1 VRLFSK
7 LLGMMKILF
16 QIFLLTFS
24 LSIFAQIGGEGTF
37 VSLNLPYSARHV
49 ALGGNAINAMDD
61 DLSIGLHAPSL
72 LNKMSHKRAVF
83 SHSILA
89 SGINYGQFGYA
100 HQLSDNKF
108 ISTSFRYASYGK
120 MNLTLP
126 SGEIAGDFHAGDVIA
141 SAGYGQH
148 INEVVSVGANLN
160 FAFSTLETYQAFGMT
175 LDFSG
180 TLNFAD
186 KNTVVTALIRNAGL
200 QFSGYVDKNRERI
213 TPNPMIAISHKLAHA
228 PFRLTLLAQNLN
240 RWDLTYVDPN
250 EQPYKDPFTN
260 ELIEP
265 KRANFIGK
273 TMHHLVFQV
282 EALFGKHFH
291 LRAAF
296 DYRQREEMKVTN
308 RAGMSGFSLGVG
320 LMLKKFQ
327 FHYGFN
333 AISAAGF
340 NNMFTLSTNINEW
353 KK

>member
-1 VRLFSK
+1 MTKF
-7 LLGMMKILF
+7 ILYF
-16 QIFLLTFS
+16 FILAITS
-24 LSIFAQIGGEGTF
+24 STYAQIGGEGTF

-61 DLSIGLHAPSL
+61 DVSIGLHAPSL
-72 LNKMSHKRAVF
+72 LNKNSHKRATF
-83 SHSILA
+83 SHSYLA
-89 SGINYGQFGYA
+89 GGINYGQFGYA
-100 HQLSDNKF
+100 HQIAENKF
-108 ISTSFRYASYGK
+108 LSTSFRYASYGK
-120 MNLTLP
+120 MDLTLP
-126 SGEIAGDFHAGDVIA
+126 TGELAGDFYAGDMIA
-141 SAGYGQH
+141 SAGYGHHVNQ
-148 INEVVSVGANLN
+148 VVSVGANLN

-186 KNTVVTALIRNAGL
+186 KNTVVTALIRNAGT
-200 QFSGYVDKNRERI
+200 QFSGYVNKNRERI
-213 TPNPMIAISHKLAHA
+213 SPNPMIAISHKLEHA
-228 PFRLTLLAQNLN
+228 PFRLTLLAQHLN
-240 RWDLTYVDPN
+240 RWDITYRDPS
-250 EQPYKDPFTN
+250 EQPFKDPFTN

-265 KRANFIGK
+265 KRANFLGK

-282 EALFGKHFH
+282 EALFGKNFH

-296 DYRQREEMKVTN
+296 DYRQREEMRVTN
-308 RAGMSGFSLGVG
+308 RTGMSGFSLGLG

-327 FHYGFN
+327 FQYGFN

>member
-1 VRLFSK
+1 ML
-7 LLGMMKILF
+7 KIL
-16 QIFLLTFS
+16 QRILPIFMTIS
-24 LSIFAQIGGEGTF
+24 LHAQIGGEGTF
-37 VSLNLPYSARHV
+37 TSLNLPYSARHV
-49 ALGGNAINAMDD
+49 GLGGNAINAMDD

-72 LNKMSHKRAVF
+72 LNVNSHKRAVF

-100 HQLSDNKF
+100 QKIGDNKF
-108 ISTSFRYASYGK
+108 WSTSFRYASYGK
-120 MNLTLP
+120 MDYTLP
-126 SGEIAGDFHAGDVIA
+126 TGEIAGDFYAGDMIA
-141 SAGYGQH
+141 SAGYGH
-148 INEVVSVGANLN
+148 HVNEVVSVGANLN

-186 KNTVVTALIRNAGL
+186 KNTVVTALIRNAGM
-200 QFSGYVDKNRERI
+200 QFSGYVNKNRERI
-213 TPNPMIAISHKLAHA
+213 SPNPMIAISHKLEHA
-228 PFRLTLLAQNLN
+228 PFRLTLLAQHLN
-240 RWDLTYVDPN
+240 RWDITYVDPN

-265 KRANFIGK
+265 KRANFLGK

-291 LRAAF
+291 IRAAF
-296 DYRQREEMKVTN
+296 DYRQREEMKITN
-308 RAGMSGFSLGVG
+308 RAGMSGFSLGFGV
-320 LMLKKFQ
+320 MLKKFQ
-327 FHYGFN
+327 FQYGFN

>member
-1 VRLFSK
+1 ML
-7 LLGMMKILF
+7 KIL
-16 QIFLLTFS
+16 QRILPIFLTIS
-24 LSIFAQIGGEGTF
+24 LHAQIGGSGTF
-37 VSLNLPYSARHV
+37 TSLNLPYSARHV
-49 ALGGNAINAMDD
+49 GLGGNAINAMDE

-72 LNKMSHKRAVF
+72 LNKNHHKRAVF

-100 HQLSDNKF
+100 QKIGENKF
-108 ISTSFRYASYGK
+108 WSTNFRYASYGK
-120 MNLTLP
+120 MDYTLP
-126 SGEIAGDFHAGDVIA
+126 TGEIAGDFYAGDMIA

-148 INEVVSVGANLN
+148 INEVVSVGVNLN

-186 KNTVVTALIRNAGL
+186 KNTVVTALIRNAGM
-200 QFSGYVDKNRERI
+200 QFSGYVNKNRERI

-228 PFRLTLLAQNLN
+228 PFRLSLVAQHLN
-240 RWDLTYVDPN
+240 RWDITYVDPN

-265 KRANFIGK
+265 KRANFLGK
-273 TMHHLVFQV
+273 TMHHLVFQI

-291 LRAAF
+291 IRAAF

-308 RAGMSGFSLGVG
+308 RAGMSGFSLGFG

-327 FHYGFN
+327 FQYGFN

>member
-1 VRLFSK
+1 MTKFNSAL
-7 LLGMMKILF
+7 ILF
-16 QIFLLTFS
+16 LVSFS
-24 LSIFAQIGGEGTF
+24 VTAQIGGEGTF

-61 DLSIGLHAPSL
+61 DVTIGLHAPSL
-72 LNKMSHKRAVF
+72 LNKNSHKRATF
-83 SHSILA
+83 SHSYLA
-89 SGINYGQFGYA
+89 SSINYGQFGYA
-100 HQLSDNKF
+100 HQISDNKF
-108 ISTSFRYASYGK
+108 VSTSFRYASYGK
-120 MNLTLP
+120 MNHTLP
-126 SGEIAGDFHAGDVIA
+126 TGEIVGDFRAGDVIA

-148 INEVVSVGANLN
+148 LNEVVSVGANLN

-186 KNTVVTALIRNAGL
+186 KNTVVTALIRNAGV
-200 QFSGYVDKNRERI
+200 QFSGYVNKNRESI
-213 TPNPMIAISHKLAHA
+213 TPNPMIAISHKLEHA
-228 PFRLTLLAQNLN
+228 PFRLTLLAQHLN
-240 RWDLTYVDPN
+240 RWDITYVDPSI
-250 EQPYKDPFTN
+250 QPYKDPFTN

-282 EALFGKHFH
+282 EAIFGKHFH

-296 DYRQREEMKVTN
+296 DYRQREEMRVTN
-308 RAGMSGFSLGVG
+308 RTGMSGFSLGLG